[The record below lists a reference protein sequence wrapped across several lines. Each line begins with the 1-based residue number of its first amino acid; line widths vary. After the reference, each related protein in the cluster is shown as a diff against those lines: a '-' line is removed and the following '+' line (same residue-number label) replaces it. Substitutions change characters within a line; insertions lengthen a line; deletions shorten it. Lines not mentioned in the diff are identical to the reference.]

1 MKLRSKILIS
11 HISLLFIGFLIAIVI
26 ANTVVTNRLMA
37 QAHQDLNE
45 QALSVVAAVRESRF
59 DINEPRRV
67 LAYFKSGNIGGLI
80 PSDIFLLSAN
90 KTLLYAS
97 NETLAED
104 RVLTII
110 SGDHPDYLRVIKTLE
125 SDERVIGHLILTT
138 EIKHIE
144 AYTRTLRRSLVL
156 GMFIALAIGGVIAS
170 IMGRSIIRPIQSLK
184 KDINAYKDDSDHL
197 MTPITT
203 GDEIQALFE
212 AYEEMTFITNAHMEE
227 RKRFFQN
234 ASHELKTPLM
244 SIQGY
249 AEAIKDGVVEG
260 EEIDHSLSIIINK
273 SKQLKRTVE
282 ELVYLSKLANEDFT
296 YTYEE
301 SDLNQLIQGV
311 LEDQAF
317 VASDKGIQ
325 IVQDLPDDPVLLK
338 LDWTKFES
346 VIENLV
352 SNGLR
357 YANTILKIEVTNE
370 VDRVVIRVMD
380 DGKGLGKDEET
391 KVFER
396 FYKGEGGHSGI
407 GLSIVEEIVRS
418 HKGKIRAGNHISG
431 GAVFE
436 ITINR

>member
-325 IVQDLPDDPVLLK
+325 IVQDLPDEPVILK

-396 FYKGEGGHSGI
+396 FYKGEDGHSGI